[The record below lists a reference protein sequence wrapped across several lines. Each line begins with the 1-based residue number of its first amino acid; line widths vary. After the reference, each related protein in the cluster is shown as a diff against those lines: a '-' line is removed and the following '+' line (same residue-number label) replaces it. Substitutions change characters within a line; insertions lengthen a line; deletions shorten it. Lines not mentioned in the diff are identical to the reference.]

1 MVALLVCGL
10 RTGGTADLSS
20 VALAE
25 EDDWPAWRGSAGQGQ
40 CAEKNLPVKWS
51 PAQNVRWKV
60 ALPSDGSST
69 PVVWGDKVFVTQA
82 SDKTMWPPQ
91 GGNGGTAKARKRSLL
106 CFARTDGKLLWQAD
120 VIYDEEESTHP
131 TNPYCSASP
140 ATDGERVVVSHG
152 SAGLHCY
159 DLDGKELWKVNV
171 GKMEHIWGNA
181 SSPLLHGDLV
191 ILWCG
196 PGDQQVL
203 LAVNKKTGQKAWE
216 HLEPGGDAKKFIGSW
231 STPVI
236 ARVGAQDQL
245 LLGVPGKFK
254 GFDPKSGRELWH
266 CDGLSPLVYTSALFS
281 DGIAVAMSG
290 YGGNALA
297 VKLGGAGDLTPNR
310 LWHLTKNNPQRIGT
324 GVIVGDHLYMV
335 EEDGRPHCFE
345 LKTGQEVWQGQ
356 IDKRP
361 GGNAWG
367 SMVHADGRL
376 YITDRSGTTLIFA
389 ANPKFELLGTNRLGE
404 HTDASMA
411 VSNGDLFFRTYRNL
425 WCISEKK

>member
-1 MVALLVCGL
+1 MKRTLAVALLLCGL
-10 RTGGTADLSS
+10 RAIG
-20 VALAE
+20 VA
-25 EDDWPAWRGSAGQGQ
+25 DDWPAWRGAAGQGQ

-51 PAQNVRWKV
+51 PTENVRWKV

-69 PVVWGDKVFVTQA
+69 PVVWGDKVFLTQA

-106 CFARTDGKLLWQAD
+106 CFARADGKLLWQAD

-159 DLDGKELWKVNV
+159 DLSGKELWKVNV

-181 SSPLLHGDLV
+181 SSPVLYGDLV

-196 PGDQQVL
+196 PGEKQYL

-216 HLEPGGDAKKFIGSW
+216 HDEAPGDPKKFLGSW
-231 STPVI
+231 STPIIVK
-236 ARVGAQDQL
+236 VDGKDQMIL
-245 LLGVPGKFK
+245 SVTNKLK
-254 GFDPKSGRELWH
+254 GFDPKNGRELWF
-266 CDGLSPLVYTSALFS
+266 CDGLTALVYTSPLYS
-281 DGIAVAMSG
+281 DGIAVGMSG
-290 YGGNALA
+290 YGGSALA
-297 VKLGGAGDLTPNR
+297 VKLGGAGDITKSR
-310 LWHLTKNNPQRIGT
+310 LWQHPKNSQRIGT
-324 GVIVGDHLYMV
+324 GVIVGEHLYMV

-345 LKTGQEVWQGQ
+345 LKTGNELWQSQ
-356 IDKRP
+356 YDKRP
-361 GGNAWG
+361 TGGAWG
-367 SMVHADGRL
+367 SMVHADGKL
-376 YITDRSGTTLIFA
+376 YIADRSGTTLIFA

-411 VSNGDLFFRTYRNL
+411 VSNGDLFFRTYKTL